1 MNRKVIIIAIC
12 IISVFVCFGVYYF
25 VTNRPMD
32 VEIWSIDGKACFRL
46 ENATTKKPIQ
56 IGDFYYEFYSRPGRN
71 FFNDCVKDHLGYLYS
86 VDAQGR
92 RLKGEAETY
101 VFCVE
106 GHYFCVNT
114 SDTGSAYHEM
124 FGEYAP
130 YNRRVFPVVA
140 EFPFSEKFI
149 YTKDFNDYVLRV
161 PWTETVGLT
170 SFEDLKEFYSRI
182 DEDYYSVDEENM
194 TIWLAPLDAV
204 EGFPRGEKPDTSFI
218 RLRALEDGSGFDM
231 KLMKY
236 ISVDTGETIVN
247 ESEEIHDWQR
257 FEY

>member
-1 MNRKVIIIAIC
+1 MNRKAIIIAIC

-25 VTNRPMD
+25 MTSRPMD
-32 VEIWSIDGKACFRL
+32 VELWSIDGKVCFRL

-71 FFNDCVKDHLGYLYS
+71 LYNDCVKDHPGYLYS

-106 GHYFCVNT
+106 GHYFCVQA
-114 SDTGSAYHEM
+114 SDTGASYHEM

-130 YNRRVFPVVA
+130 NYGFPVVVQLPLP
-140 EFPFSEKFI
+140 EQFLYSR
-149 YTKDFNDYVLRV
+149 DYLNCVLRI

-182 DEDYYSVDEENM
+182 DEDYFRVDEGNR
-194 TIWLAPLDAV
+194 TIWLAPLEVV
-204 EGFPRGEKPDTSFI
+204 EGMPRGEKPDTGYI
-218 RLRALEDGSGFDM
+218 RLRMLENGSGFDM

-236 ISVDTGETIVN
+236 ISADTGETIVN
-247 ESEEIHDWQR
+247 EGEEIHDWQR